1 MAGFS
6 IHSLLPTLKVKV
18 TAVHQHDDRLY
29 LGLVNGSVQVYS
41 YDQARRSEEAD
52 DDDHVIPR
60 VKLLKTFQISR
71 RQIDQLGVLTESKQ
85 LVILSD
91 TLVTLYPLN
100 DISKTKATTLTQ
112 ARSAHTF
119 ATTTFAPRS
128 KKSDTGNDG
137 GDPEPAKPRDLLV
150 VGCRKKV
157 AVFGAGKG
165 GLKDAW
171 ELTLPHSPRH
181 IIFPASPSTSVPP
194 LPQTIHLLF
203 TAQTSVL
210 LHLNPSSS
218 ANRLTVADVTTD
230 PPPPAASSSSPTA
243 NSEEGGSGITM
254 GMGALSGLGGYV
266 GLGGKAAVPLGTR
279 TVGGEVLLA
288 REDLGVFLSSEGNYT
303 RTTSLQWTG
312 SPDALAFSNP
322 YIYSVVPVVPTS
334 TAAASSTNPMPTV
347 QIHLAPT
354 LALRQTLTLP
364 SPSAGGLTISGFS
377 MTTFAS
383 PLSIP
388 AGKMAPSTKL
398 LMVSNSTDK
407 HLSQTEGSSIWAL
420 SSGDVGKQIDE
431 LVKEGRL
438 GDAIGLVEAVG
449 ENGLSP
455 SRRLPHLKTL
465 QAVTQVAKG
474 EYQKAM
480 DTFLVF
486 NVNPALVLSLFPAE
500 TISGRLHVP
509 KDQWMELFGAV
520 EGAKLEPLTHEEK
533 ESGAKGILKSVAG
546 LGGLAKKGS
555 IIGLKDSAQSDTA
568 SIKSQEGEKDPPP
581 MSGEEGES
589 SAAPGGIGTAVP
601 PRAALEAL
609 MYFLSDR
616 RQKLARAI
624 ASTPLPPENSV
635 PPLSSLSAN
644 EQHEFPSV
652 PFTEFTPEQ
661 LLRVAQVIYT
671 GLIKVYLVA
680 RPILVGSL
688 CRIEN
693 WCDVEE
699 VEELLKAQKKFG
711 DLIDL
716 YQGKKMHAKALKLLH
731 ELAKDEEDKLD
742 RYPPTVRYLQKLGP
756 SELNLIFESAK
767 WILEEDPKMALQ
779 IFTADEPEVE
789 SLPRADIMRFLGKE
803 NQEACVGYL
812 EHVINTLGEDGP
824 DFHDKLGEMYL
835 GRVKA
840 AEKAGNEEE
849 REDTYDAL
857 LAFLEGSQQYRPY
870 RLLSKLA
877 AEEMPEARAIL
888 LGRMG
893 KHEEAL
899 RIYVH
904 RLADY
909 PAAEL
914 YCVRAYP
921 AEPEV
926 FLLLLQI
933 YLRPAP
939 STANTKPVSA
949 ISLLGPAL
957 DLISKHST
965 SLPSSPVLDL
975 LPPLVPMQDVHAFFL
990 RTLRESYS
998 KKNETRIVKNLVK
1011 GRREEVERMLLGLE
1025 VKRVRVN
1032 DQRICP
1038 QCHKRLGQS
1047 AIAVHAPRGEV
1058 THLHCKDLFSRKL
1071 AEMREQY
1078 H

>member
-6 IHSLLPTLKVKV
+6 IHPLLPTLKVKV
-18 TAVHQHDDRLY
+18 TAVYQHDDRLY
-29 LGLVNGSVQVYS
+29 LGLVNGSIQVYS
-41 YDQARRSEEAD
+41 YEPTSQEEESAELPD
-52 DDDHVIPR
+52 
-60 VKLLKTFQISR
+60 VKLLKAYAVSR
-71 RQIDQLGVLTESKQ
+71 RQIDQIGVLSESKQ
-85 LVILSD
+85 LVVLSD
-91 TLVTLYPLN
+91 TLITLYPLT

-112 ARSAHTF
+112 ARAAHTF
-119 ATTTFAPRS
+119 ATTTYAPRR
-128 KKSDTGNDG
+128 KKSEANGND
-137 GDPEPAKPRDLLV
+137 DLREPEKPRDLLI

-157 AVFGAGKG
+157 VVFGAGKG

-181 IIFPASPSTSVPP
+181 IIFPASPSISIPP
-194 LPQTIHLLF
+194 LPQTVHLLF

-218 ANRLTVADVTTD
+218 ANRLTVTDVTTE
-230 PPPPAASSSSPTA
+230 PPPPVALSSRAAV
-243 NSEEGGSGITM
+243 NGEEGGSGITM

-266 GLGGKAAVPLGTR
+266 GLGGKAVVPLGTR
-279 TVGGEVLLA
+279 TIGGEVLLA

-303 RTTSLQWTG
+303 RTTSLQWPG

-322 YIYSVVPVVPTS
+322 YIYSIVPVVPTS
-334 TAAASSTNPMPTV
+334 STAGSSTVPVPTV

-354 LALRQTLTLP
+354 LALRQALTIP
-364 SPSAGGLTISGFS
+364 SPSAGGLTVISLS
-377 MTTFAS
+377 MTSSALPS
-383 PLSIP
+383 NIP
-388 AGKMAPSTKL
+388 AANMASSTKL
-398 LMVSNSTDK
+398 LLVSNPTDK
-407 HLSQTEGSSIWAL
+407 HLAQSEGSSIWAL
-420 SSGDVGKQIDE
+420 RSGDIGAQVDD
-431 LVKEGRL
+431 LVREGRL

-465 QAVTQVAKG
+465 KAVTQVAKG
-474 EYQKAM
+474 EYQSAM
-480 DTFLVF
+480 ETFLIF
-486 NVNPALVLSLFPAE
+486 NINPSLVLSLFPAE

-520 EGAKLEPLTHEEK
+520 EGARLEPLTHEEK

-555 IIGLKDSAQSDTA
+555 VIGLKDSAQSDTA
-568 SIKSQEGEKDPPP
+568 SIKSQETEKIPPP
-581 MSGEEGES
+581 MSGEE
-589 SAAPGGIGTAVP
+589 AVP

-616 RQKLARAI
+616 RQKLAGAI

-635 PPLSSLSAN
+635 PPLSSLSAD
-644 EQHEFPSV
+644 EQHKFPST
-652 PFTEFTPEQ
+652 PFNELTPEQ
-661 LLRVAQVIYT
+661 LLRIAQVIYT

-680 RPILVGSL
+680 RPVLVGSL

-716 YQGKKMHAKALKLLH
+716 YQGKKMHSKALKLLH

-742 RYPPTVRYLQKLGP
+742 RYPPTIRYIQKLGS
-756 SELNLIFESAK
+756 SELDLIFESSK
-767 WILEEDPKMALQ
+767 WILDEDPKMALQ

-789 SLPRADIMRFLGKE
+789 SLPRADIMRFLEKT

-812 EHVINTLGEDGP
+812 EHVINTLGEDGS
-824 DFHDKLGEMYL
+824 DFHDKLGELYL

-840 AEKAGNEEE
+840 AEQKHDEDE
-849 REDTYDAL
+849 RENTYDTL
-857 LAFLEGSQQYRPY
+857 LGFLEESQQYRPY
-870 RLLSKLA
+870 RLISKLA

-899 RIYVH
+899 RIYVN

-909 PAAEL
+909 AAAEA

-921 AEPEV
+921 TEPEI

-939 STANTKPVSA
+939 STANTKPTSA
-949 ISLLGPAL
+949 ISLLEPAL
-957 DLISKHST
+957 TLISKHST

-998 KKNETRIVKNLVK
+998 KKNEARIVKSLVK
-1011 GRREEVERMLLGLE
+1011 GRKEEVERMLLGLE

-1032 DQRICP
+1032 DQRIECSCP

-1058 THLHCKDLFSRKL
+1058 THLHCKDLFSNKL

-1078 H
+1078 R